1 MAFGANSILDVG
13 RWALF
18 ASQVQLSVT
27 GQNISNVNTEGYSR
41 RSAVLQEGLNID
53 YRPGQMG
60 TGVQVK
66 EVSRHFDEL
75 VERLYYDQA
84 ALSEKWGELYEQ
96 LQSVESMFNESSG
109 IGISDSMSSYFNSW
123 NDLSD
128 GHANDYGFR
137 RQVVTNG
144 STLASTLVQAD
155 TSLANMQERIDSMIQ
170 DQVDSANGILG
181 QIAEVNRRIN
191 IQDDPGTNN
200 ANALYDERARL
211 VRELGTII
219 DINYIDNGKGNVTI
233 TTQAGQN
240 LVDGEEHFALEFGSP
255 WKEKELAHDSPF
267 DGQIYYEGESNFEYT
282 IEFVDSGSGSGIAG
296 QVGSG
301 ANAAQFR
308 VSLDGG
314 KTWVANADG
323 TERHYSARSNDGKV
337 NVEGLSI
344 WFGSDASPLGGS
356 SGNLLEGDRFIIRP
370 SRTLYWVEN
379 TSSKQ
384 NITPQADF
392 TGAENEERVTG
403 GKLGALFAL
412 RDQYIGKYRKKL
424 DTLTEGM
431 IWEVNRIHSQ
441 GAGLQKFDSV
451 EGTYGVDA
459 TDRALA
465 SDSTGLVYGD
475 KLQSGSSFLYIY
487 NKSTGALVS
496 NAALDFDAATP
507 GTQTF
512 NPDIHTLEDVRD
524 AYNNTFGSFLNA
536 TIVDNRLL
544 VSANSGYEM
553 AFGADT
559 AGLNAALGLNT
570 FFQGDDAGSIAVN
583 SKIAT
588 DLDYL
593 ASGHVNG
600 AGETNAGDNYT
611 ALALY
616 QLREADVSLYTPMEG
631 NTSQT
636 LLDYY
641 NGLVGN
647 VGADTNTVK
656 FNKQFTSA
664 LAQDLDDRQQQV
676 SGVNL
681 DEEMSNLIKYQHSY
695 TAAAKLIT
703 TADQMLQTVLSLK
716 N

>member
-41 RSAVLQEGLNID
+41 RSAVLEEGINID
-53 YRPGQMG
+53 YKPGQMG

-66 EVSRHFDEL
+66 EITRHFDEL

-84 ALSEKWGELYEQ
+84 SLSEKWGELYEQ
-96 LQSVESMFNESSG
+96 LQSVESLFNESSG
-109 IGISDSMSSYFNSW
+109 IGISDSMSSYFSSW
-123 NDLSD
+123 NDLSQRAD
-128 GHANDYGFR
+128 HYGT
-137 RQVVTNG
+137 RQDVVNKG

-155 TSLANMQERIDSMIQ
+155 TSLANMQERIDAMIQ
-170 DQVDSANGILG
+170 DEVNTANTIMQ
-181 QIAEVNRRIN
+181 QIAEVNRKIN

-200 ANALYDERARL
+200 ANSLYDERARL
-211 VRELGTII
+211 VRELGTIV

-233 TTQAGQN
+233 TTKAGQN
-240 LVDGEEHFALEFGSP
+240 LVDGEDYFSFEFGAP
-255 WKEKELAHDSPF
+255 WKEKELHHTSPF
-267 DGQIYYEGESNFEYT
+267 EGQVYYEGESNFEYT
-282 IEFVDSGSGSGIAG
+282 LEFVESSAGSGIAG
-296 QVGSG
+296 LVGSG
-301 ANAAQFR
+301 ANAAQFK

-314 KTWVANADG
+314 KTWLTNDDG
-323 TERHYSARSNDGKV
+323 TVRLYNARPNERKV
-337 NVEGLSI
+337 EVEGVNI
-344 WFGSDASPLGGS
+344 WFGSDSSPLGSS
-356 SGNLLEGDRFIIRP
+356 SGNLLAGDRFIIRP

-384 NITPQADF
+384 NVTPQADF

-424 DTLTEGM
+424 DTLAEGL
-431 IWEVNRIHSQ
+431 IWEVNRVHSQ
-441 GAGLQKFDSV
+441 GAGLQKFNSV
-451 EGTYGVDA
+451 EGTYSVDA
-459 TDRALA
+459 IDRALA

-475 KLQSGSSFLYIY
+475 KLASGSSYLYIY
-487 NKSTGALVS
+487 NKNTGALVS
-496 NAALDFDAATP
+496 NAALDFDPATP

-512 NPDIHTLEDVRD
+512 NPDVHTLADVRD
-524 AYNNTFGSFLNA
+524 AYNDTFGSFLTA
-536 TIVDNRLL
+536 SIVDNRLRL
-544 VSANSGYEM
+544 SAKDGYEM
-553 AFGADT
+553 SFGADT
-559 AGLNAALGLNT
+559 SGLNAALGFNC
-570 FFQGDDAGSIAVN
+570 FYQGQDAGSIEVN
-583 SKIAT
+583 DMIAT

-593 ASGHVNG
+593 AAGHVNG
-600 AGETNAGDNYT
+600 AGETNAGDNYV
-611 ALALY
+611 ALAMFA
-616 QLREADVSLYTPMEG
+616 LREAEVSLSTPMEG
-631 NTSQT
+631 TTNQT
-636 LLDYY
+636 LLEYY

-647 VGADTNTVK
+647 VGADTNNVK

-716 N
+716 P